1 MLDERRVR
9 RRSDGHGLLDQAVE
23 QLSAM
28 AHGAAVEP
36 EREFVQV
43 VVQMGSRHR
52 PLMRAEQ
59 PRRQR
64 RARTLKDGAGRH
76 RRLPATR
83 RALELRAYRPR
94 FAGTAFGD
102 TETRP
107 ATAAAPGT
115 FGTLRPWRTDARTR
129 SPCEDNPPRARTL
142 PVVVTLAKGI
152 PQPRC
157 SCSMTTAT
165 AWPRSCD
172 RATCTAPTTGTS
184 C

>member
-1 MLDERRVR
+1 DARLRRGPFLM
-9 RRSDGHGLLDQAVE
+9 SDPGSILA
-23 QLSAM
+23 SAE
-28 AHGAAVEP
+28 A
-36 EREFVQV
+36 
-43 VVQMGSRHR
+43 
-52 PLMRAEQ
+52 
-59 PRRQR
+59 
-64 RARTLKDGAGRH
+64 
-76 RRLPATR
+76 R

-152 PQPRC
+152 PQLQVSSEP
-157 SCSMTTAT
+157 S
-165 AWPRSCD
+165 D
-172 RATCTAPTTGTS
+172 
-184 C
+184 